1 LTTHPFSGEGLSH
14 GSDRAS
20 HPTCSGKQQTACYFY
35 RLRKWHPSSLAL
47 FAFAS
52 ADMRYQALQIWS
64 SRSAPSSYRSPSS
77 RSFTLGPS
85 LLTQRSSAAC
95 KWSSRSRSE
104 GGVASEQ
111 RPGATVTVKNPNP
124 VPSARPGTLISET
137 NTPYN

>member
-1 LTTHPFSGEGLSH
+1 MAAIELAIPHAAEN
-14 GSDRAS
+14 RA
-20 HPTCSGKQQTACYFY
+20 ACYFY

-85 LLTQRSSAAC
+85 LPTQRSSAAC
-95 KWSSRSRSE
+95 KRSSRTRSE
-104 GGVASEQ
+104 RGVASEQ
-111 RPGATVTVKNPNP
+111 RPGARVTARNPNP
-124 VPSARPGTLISET
+124 AARARPGYAGIEGRKCGLRVEFQIFEGLM
-137 NTPYN
+137 